1 MAEPDVLLRERR
13 DAVLTVT
20 LNRPRKLNAMSHEMF
35 DALDAAVTAARED
48 RSVRVVVITGAGAMF
63 SAGADIAMVKEFADP
78 ALPPEHFRAKI
89 RRLQG
94 VFDRLEQ
101 LEKPV
106 LAAINGPCVGGAVD
120 LVLACDLRIAVD
132 EAFFLVPEVRL
143 GLIPDLGATQRL
155 PRLVGV
161 ARAKEM
167 ILTGRRFTAA
177 ECLAMGLLNRVV
189 PRGELPGAVGA
200 LVADLVAG
208 APLAIGVAKQA
219 IDRAWATDLR
229 SGEEFEA
236 YAQTPLYRSD
246 DAREGYRAFVEKR
259 SPTWTGR

>member
-1 MAEPDVLLRERR
+1 MTEANVLLTSK
-13 DAVLTVT
+13 DDGVFTLT
-20 LNRPRKLNAMSHEMF
+20 LNRPRKLNAMSYEVF
-35 DALDAAVTAARED
+35 DALEAAIGEAGSD
-48 RSVRVVVITGAGAMF
+48 RGVRVVVITGAGAVF
-63 SAGADIAMVKEFADP
+63 SAGADISMVKEFGDP
-78 ALPPEHFRAKI
+78 ELAPEAFRAKL

-94 VFDRLEQ
+94 VFDGLEQ

-106 LAAINGPCVGGAVD
+106 IAAINGPCVGGGVD
-120 LVLACDLRIAVD
+120 LVLACDLRIAAT

-167 ILTGRRFTAA
+167 ILTGRRFSAE

-189 PRGELPGAVGA
+189 ARDALTNAVHA
-200 LVADLVAG
+200 MAADLAAG
-208 APLAIGVAKQA
+208 GPLALGVAKQA

-236 YAQTPLYRSD
+236 FAQTPLYRSD
-246 DAREGYRAFVEKR
+246 DAREGYTAFMEKR
-259 SPTWTGR
+259 QPKWTGR

>member
-1 MAEPDVLLRERR
+1 MTQDRVLLTSKDEG
-13 DAVLTVT
+13 VFTLT
-20 LNRPRKLNAMSHEMF
+20 LNRPRKLNAMSYEVF
-35 DALDAAVTAARED
+35 DALDAAISEAGQD
-48 RSVRVVVITGAGAMF
+48 RGVRVVVITGTGSMF
-63 SAGADIAMVKEFADP
+63 SAGADISMVKEFGDP
-78 ALPPEHFRAKI
+78 ELAPEAFRAKL

-106 LAAINGPCVGGAVD
+106 IAAINGPCVGGGVD
-120 LVLACDLRIAVD
+120 LVLACDLRIAAT
-132 EAFFLVPEVRL
+132 EAFLLVPEVRL

-167 ILTGRRFTAA
+167 ILTGRRFSAA

-189 PRGELPGAVGA
+189 AREA
-200 LVADLVAG
+200 LQDSVRTMAADLAAG
-208 APLAIGVAKQA
+208 GPLALGVAKQA
-219 IDRAWATDLR
+219 IDRAWGTDLR

-236 YAQTPLYRSD
+236 FAQTPLYRSD
-246 DAREGYRAFVEKR
+246 DAREGYVAFMEKR
-259 SPTWTGR
+259 PPKWTGR